1 MDLAPAARARPSAT
15 VPPRVLAIGSC
26 RDALG
31 LDASGLV
38 DALAARTDLRQLDA
52 RSPLLQTPAVLR
64 RASRAI
70 ACDRVEMIHVL
81 DARLAPA
88 AALLR
93 RRYRLPVSVTV
104 SERDVAGR
112 GPWSRLAL
120 RALARFD
127 QAFSSDDAAVEALRT
142 AAWRLPISLVAPA
155 ARELPWPDTRDLNRV
170 ARALRGVRAG
180 RLVVGVPWPRNRNDF
195 RWFRDVVQPA
205 LEARP
210 VCLLFGVPGRRQ
222 AALMFRA
229 ARVEPDYRILPGRL
243 DASTIAAVAR
253 AVDAFAVPPPSVP
266 AQDGRTA
273 ALTLALAVGGA
284 PVVSGAGAATP
295 VLAHERNALLAE
307 PGDERGFVASLN
319 QLLALPAVQRHF
331 LGEEFAR
338 FTLQRW
344 PWSDVAEVYA
354 DRFAALVGRPRIPAA
369 LRAA

>member
-1 MDLAPAARARPSAT
+1 MAYVGPPSPASS
-15 VPPRVLAIGSC
+15 PRILVLGSY

-31 LDASGLV
+31 LDASGLL
-38 DALAARTDLRQLDA
+38 DALAASADLRHLDA
-52 RSPLLQTPAVLR
+52 SAAILQTPAVLR
-64 RASRAI
+64 RAARSITR
-70 ACDRVEMIHVL
+70 DRLEMLHVL

-88 AALLR
+88 AALIQ

-104 SERDVAGR
+104 TRRDVAGR

-142 AAWRLPISLVAPA
+142 AAWRLPISLVGPA
-155 ARELPWPDTRDLNRV
+155 ARELPWPDKRDLARV
-170 ARALRGVRAG
+170 SRALRGVRPG
-180 RLVVGVPWPRNRNDF
+180 RLVIGVPWPRNRNDF
-195 RWFRDVVQPA
+195 RWFRDVVQPG

-210 VCLLFGVPGRRQ
+210 LCLLFGVPGRRD
-222 AALMFRA
+222 AALMLRA
-229 ARVEPDYRILPGRL
+229 TRVEHDYRILPGRV
-243 DASTIAAVAR
+243 DASTIAAIAR

-266 AQDGRTA
+266 AHDGRTTA
-273 ALTLALAVGGA
+273 MSLALAVSGA
-284 PVVSGAGAATP
+284 PVVSGAGAAAP
-295 VLAHERNALLAE
+295 VLAHERNALVAE

-344 PWSDVAEVYA
+344 PWSDVAEVYV
-354 DRFAALVGRPRIPAA
+354 DRFAALVGRPRIPAG